1 MRMVRLLALA
11 LSALA
16 LLPAAG
22 VAQSGRYF
30 QNAWFWGAKAGNMT
44 YWTRGST
51 GASQAVQFGGEWMI
65 TRRRGGLYV
74 AFDKVFF
81 NTLYDGTQTTQ
92 IDDPLNS
99 DEGGVRTV
107 DFDDMRRLTFA
118 AMAFPKQFGPLRPYA
133 GLGLAVNWITEAVP
147 RGSFSTAQ
155 QEADIMMAIE
165 DAKTRTAP
173 IFIVGTQM
181 QLFRMS
187 AFGQAAY
194 MPAERRFLLNEKGT
208 YFFEV
213 GVRYNVGT
221 SVEGI
226 DR

>member
-1 MRMVRLLALA
+1 MRMVRPLTLAFG
-11 LSALA
+11 ALA
-16 LLPAAG
+16 LLPATGA
-22 VAQSGRYF
+22 AQSGRYF

-44 YWTRGST
+44 YWTRGKSSP
-51 GASQAVQFGGEWMI
+51 SQAVQFGGEWLI
-65 TRRRGGLYV
+65 TRKRGGLYV

-81 NTLYDGTQTTQ
+81 NTLYSGSQTTY
-92 IDDPLNS
+92 IDDPLNT
-99 DEGGVRTV
+99 DDGGVRYI

-118 AMAFPKQFGPLRPYA
+118 AMAFPKQFGPFRPYG

-147 RGSFSTAQ
+147 RGGFSTAQ
-155 QEADIMMAIE
+155 QAADIMMAVE

-173 IFIVGTQM
+173 IFILGTQM

-187 AFGQAAY
+187 AFGQASY
-194 MPAERRFLLNEKGT
+194 MPAERRFLLNDRGT

-213 GVRYNVGT
+213 GVRYNVGS